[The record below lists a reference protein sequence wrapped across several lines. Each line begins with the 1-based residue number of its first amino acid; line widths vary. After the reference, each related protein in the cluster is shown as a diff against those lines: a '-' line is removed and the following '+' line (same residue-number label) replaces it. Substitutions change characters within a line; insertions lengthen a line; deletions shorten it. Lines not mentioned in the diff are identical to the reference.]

1 MLPRA
6 VRARL
11 AVEAA
16 QGDGWYKYVGLDGA
30 VIGMTSFGASA
41 PADALMTH
49 FGFTVANVVATAE
62 ALLG

>member
-1 MLPRA
+1 PRA

-41 PADALMTH
+41 PADALMAQ
-49 FGFTVANVVATAE
+49 FGFTAANVVATAE
-62 ALLG
+62 ALLA